1 MTAYY
6 NEIDPF
12 AAQWLRNLIAAGH
25 IAPGDVDERSIEEVS
40 ADDLKGY
47 TQCHFFAGIGGWS
60 YAARLAGW
68 PDNQPMWTGSCPCQ
82 PFSAA
87 GKRKGTD
94 DERHLW
100 PCSLSLSESAALQS
114 YLESRLQV
122 ALAESGSPEYALTW
136 KHWPMP
142 SGEPICALR
151 ASARRTSGN
160 GSFGW
165 PTPDA
170 SAMNVGT
177 DWPTHQ
183 ARLERLKA
191 KHNNGNGAGLTLGAA
206 AAAAGWTTPMASDG
220 DRGHSLNEALKRA
233 RGEKRP
239 SGATRGAKLGNDAML
254 AGYATPQA
262 WIAGKESSSLAPM
275 EKRGALN
282 PALSRWLM
290 GFPPEWDDCAPTE
303 MPSSRKLQR
312 SSSKQ

>member
-1 MTAYY
+1 MSSKDSPSATSSPESEDGPTQLDWLGGTMTA
-6 NEIDPF
+6 PF
-12 AAQWLRNLIAAGH
+12 GQEAAPASPS
-25 IAPGDVDERSIEEVS
+25 APRESVKE
-40 ADDLKGY
+40 
-47 TQCHFFAGIGGWS
+47 
-60 YAARLAGW
+60 
-68 PDNQPMWTGSCPCQ
+68 PMMNDTCG
-82 PFSAA
+82 PFS
-87 GKRKGTD
+87 
-94 DERHLW
+94 
-100 PCSLSLSESAALQS
+100 LSSSDSAALQS

-142 SGEPICALR
+142 SGDPICALR
-151 ASARRTSGN
+151 ASARRTSDN
-160 GSFGW
+160 GSGGWPTAKRDDGVKSIRTVQGAMKEAERKGANDLNTAAVLAAGW

-191 KHNNGNGAGLTLGAA
+191 KHKNGNGAGLTLGAA
-206 AAAAGWTTPMASDG
+206 AAAAGWPTPTSSDR
-220 DRGHSLNEALKRA
+220 RGSREDDGK
-233 RGEKRP
+233 
-239 SGATRGAKLGNDAML
+239 RGASLQEAA
-254 AGYATPQA
+254 AGWATPQA
-262 WIAGKESSSLAPM
+262 SDWKGAHKLEQRRGQLREALFTSPAQT

-290 GFPPEWDDCAPTE
+290 GFPPEWDDCAPTA